1 MADFGFT
8 RVGCQFFT
16 NIGCFQRECQ
26 HVRYGF
32 GGWGGGGGSGGVREG
47 LLNVFG

>member
-16 NIGCFQRECQ
+16 NIGCFQRECL
-26 HVRYGF
+26 HVRYRG
-32 GGWGGGGGSGGVREG
+32 GGGGGSGGVGEE